1 MFLAPRRNVIVPL
14 VVACALFM
22 ENMDSTVLA
31 TALPAIAVSLGVNP
45 LRLNLAITSYLLSLA
60 VFIPISGWVA
70 DKFGART
77 VFRAAIVVFTI
88 GSVLCAFSS
97 SLLHFVGA
105 RVLQGMGGAMM
116 VPVGRLVL
124 LRSIPKSELIQAM
137 AYLTVPALIGPII
150 GPPLGGF
157 ITTYFSWHWIFWIN
171 VPIGILGF
179 ILVTIFIEDVKE
191 ERVPPLDLRGFVVL
205 ALALVGL
212 IFGFETIG
220 RGLVSPAVAYSALAI
235 GVVCT
240 VLYVLHARL
249 NRHPVIKLALL
260 RYPTF
265 RASMSGGFLFRIG
278 IGAIPFLLPLML
290 QIGFGLNPFHSGLLT
305 FAAAVGAMTMKMT
318 AAPILRRFGFRRVL
332 IGNAVLSSVFI
343 AVYGLFQP
351 DTPAF
356 LMLGFLLLG
365 GFFRSLQFTSMNIL
379 AFADIPREEMS
390 QATSFSAMAQ
400 QLSLSVGVG
409 VAALVLHIAIGSA
422 PLPAADDFLPAFFV
436 VGGVA
441 ALSTFAFL
449 RLPAAAG
456 AEMSGHQAVVPPAAD
471 ADPLPAPVAAR
482 AKRPDA

>member
-1 MFLAPRRNVIVPL
+1 MPSPPRHILIPL

-77 VFRAAIVVFTI
+77 VFRAAIVVFTA
-88 GSVLCAFSS
+88 GSVLCAFSA
-97 SLLHFVGA
+97 SLAGFVGA

-124 LRSIPKSELIQAM
+124 LRLIPKSQLIQAM
-137 AYLTVPALIGPII
+137 AYLTVPALVGPII

-157 ITTYFSWHWIFWIN
+157 ITTYFSWRWIFWIN

-179 ILVTIFIEDVKE
+179 VLVTIFIEDVRE
-191 ERVPPLDLRGFVVL
+191 ERVPPLDLLGFVVL
-205 ALALVGL
+205 AFALVGL
-212 IFGFETIG
+212 IFGFETVG
-220 RGLVSPAVAYSALAI
+220 RGLVPPTVAFSALGI
-235 GVVCT
+235 GAVCT
-240 VLYVLHARL
+240 ILYVIHARL
-249 NRHPVIKLALL
+249 SAHPVIKLALL

-265 RASMSGGFLFRIG
+265 RASMTGGFLFRIG

-305 FAAAVGAMTMKMT
+305 FAAAVGAMTMKVT
-318 AAPILRRFGFRRVL
+318 AAPILKRFGFRRVL
-332 IGNAVLSSVFI
+332 IGNAVLSSAFI

-351 DTPAF
+351 DTPAL
-356 LMLGFLLLG
+356 LMLAFLLLG

-390 QATSFSAMAQ
+390 QATSFSSMAQ

-409 VAALVLHIAIGSA
+409 VAALVLHVAVGGAALPSA
-422 PLPAADDFLPAFFV
+422 GDFLPAFFV
-436 VGGVA
+436 VGGIA
-441 ALSTFAFL
+441 ALSIFAFL
-449 RLPAAAG
+449 RLPRAAG
-456 AEMSGHQAVVPPAAD
+456 AEVSGHQIAD
-471 ADPLPAPVAAR
+471 ADLPPVPGK
-482 AKRPDA
+482 AKRADA